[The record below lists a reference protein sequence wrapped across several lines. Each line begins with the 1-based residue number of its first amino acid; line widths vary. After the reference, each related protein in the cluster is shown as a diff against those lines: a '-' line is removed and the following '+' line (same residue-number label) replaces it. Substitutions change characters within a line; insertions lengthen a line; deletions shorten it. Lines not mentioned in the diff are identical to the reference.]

1 VANAS
6 ATVPRFEL
14 RADNPRHIR
23 ALIALRDMY
32 GPRTGFHAPADREP
46 YRELGTRVREFDL
59 YMEAEAARS
68 GAAAHETGAP
78 GAVPRFELRADNPR
92 HIYAL
97 IALRDMYG
105 SKTGAAFG
113 AALPAAFP
121 APADRELYREL
132 GTRVRE
138 FDLYME
144 RRAAS
149 GATPAA
155 GGRRG

>member
-1 VANAS
+1 M
-6 ATVPRFEL
+6 

-59 YMEAEAARS
+59 YME
-68 GAAAHETGAP
+68 
-78 GAVPRFELRADNPR
+78 
-92 HIYAL
+92 
-97 IALRDMYG
+97 
-105 SKTGAAFG
+105 
-113 AALPAAFP
+113 
-121 APADRELYREL
+121 
-132 GTRVRE
+132 
-138 FDLYME
+138 